1 MFSASM
7 AGKTAFLA
15 IFAAILAGNRP
26 YKGCGNRYGW
36 NLAKNVISNP
46 LPDLA
51 GAIAGAAGHLDLGGA
66 DIGVK

>member
-1 MFSASM
+1 MAVKSAIW
-7 AGKTAFLA
+7 GF
-15 IFAAILAGNRP
+15 FVAILAGNRP